1 LLHKEEFYFPSPCYG
16 LSNHTTLAIMF
27 EFHERL
33 SKSGCTDCNVT
44 DTFLH
49 CPAVNGSITY
59 FTELKSDWLHRKKRA
74 NLNKGK

>member
-1 LLHKEEFYFPSPCYG
+1 
-16 LSNHTTLAIMF
+16 MF

-74 NLNKGK
+74 NLNKGIWNKLRILVCCESL